1 MKKLRILFQ
10 YFLTLMTT
18 SYSQYSAKGDLIWL
32 MLRPWIF
39 IPRVL
44 YILLTFIFLFLRILF
59 QGNSKNKNVQKN
71 LSKYLFDVITD
82 LGPCFIKLG
91 QALSTRPDLVR
102 QDWLTELTN
111 LQDNLPAFD
120 HKIAVKIIEEEL
132 GAPPTEL
139 FDEFPESPIA
149 SASLGQVYKT
159 KTKNNTYVAV
169 KVQRPN
175 LYFLIRRDVVI
186 LRFIGTFFSPFLPLN
201 IGVGIGEIID
211 EFGKALFDEIDYE
224 KEGENALKF
233 ANLFKNNPN
242 VFIPKFE
249 KEFSSKRIITTSWI
263 DGVKLRDRAL
273 LEENNLVP
281 SSFIKTCVISGLQQL
296 FEYGYFHADP
306 HPGNMFA
313 LKGGNADY
321 GNLAYVDFGMMDTI
335 TNSDRLTL
343 IKAIVHI
350 INDEYYLLAKDF
362 QKLGFLTKEQDLQ
375 KLVVPLKEVLGGSFG
390 AEVGTFNL
398 KNVTDKFSKLMYSY
412 PFRVPSRFA
421 LIIRAVVSQE
431 GLALRLDPEF
441 KILKIAYPY
450 IAKKLLTDNSEEIL
464 EILLE
469 VVFDKKGQIQIEKVE
484 SLLNILFKDSQNINS
499 DLIPVA
505 NAGLKL
511 IASNKG
517 SEVRKN
523 LLLSLIKDDKL
534 ELTDAKKLLSLI
546 RDTFSPLNIAKSA
559 FQNIISP
566 I

>member
-1 MKKLRILFQ
+1 
-10 YFLTLMTT
+10 MTR
-18 SYSQYSAKGDLIWL
+18 SYSKYSAKGDLIWL
-32 MLRPWIF
+32 ILRPWIL

-71 LSKYLFDVITD
+71 LSKYLFDVITN

-111 LQDNLPAFD
+111 LQDNLPPFD
-120 HKIAVKIIEEEL
+120 HKIALKIIEDEL
-132 GAPPTEL
+132 GAPAQEL
-139 FDEFPESPIA
+139 FDEFPDSPIA
-149 SASLGQVYKT
+149 SASLGQVYKA
-159 KTKNNTYVAV
+159 KTKNNSYLAV

-186 LRFIGTFFSPFLPLN
+186 LRLLATVFSPLLPLN

-233 ANLFKNNPN
+233 ADLFKNNPN
-242 VFIPKFE
+242 VFIPKLE
-249 KEFSSKRIITTSWI
+249 KPFSSKLIITTSWI

-273 LEENNLVP
+273 LEKNNLIP
-281 SSFIKTCVISGLQQL
+281 ASFIKTCVISGLQQL
-296 FEYGYFHADP
+296 FEYGFFHADP

-313 LKGGNADY
+313 LKGGNSDN

-335 TNSDRLTL
+335 TDSDRLTL

-350 INDEYYLLAKDF
+350 INEEYYLLAEDF

-375 KLVVPLKEVLGGSFG
+375 KLVEPLKEVLGGSFG
-390 AEVGTFNL
+390 AEVGNFNL

-469 VVFDKKGQIQIEKVE
+469 VVFDKKGQIQVEKVE
-484 SLLNILFKDSQNINS
+484 SLLNILFKDSENINS

-511 IASNKG
+511 FVSKKG

-523 LLLSLIKDDKL
+523 LLLSLIKDEKL
-534 ELTDAKKLLSLI
+534 EFTDAKKLLALI

-559 FQNIISP
+559 VQNIISTV
-566 I
+566 

>member
-1 MKKLRILFQ
+1 MKK
-10 YFLTLMTT
+10 
-18 SYSQYSAKGDLIWL
+18 SYSKYSAKDDLLWL
-32 MLRPWIF
+32 ILRPWIF

-59 QGNSKNKNVQKN
+59 QGNSKNKNIQKN

-82 LGPCFIKLG
+82 LGPCYIKLG

-120 HKIAVKIIEEEL
+120 HKIALKIIEEEL
-132 GAPPTEL
+132 GALPNEL
-139 FDEFPESPIA
+139 FDEFPQSPIA
-149 SASLGQVYKT
+149 SASLGQVYKA

-186 LRFIGTFFSPFLPLN
+186 LRFLATFLSPFLPLN

-233 ANLFKNNPN
+233 ANLFKDNPN
-242 VFIPKFE
+242 IFIPKLE
-249 KEFSSKRIITTSWI
+249 KQFSSKRIITTSWI

-273 LEENNLVP
+273 LEENNLIP
-281 SSFIKTCVISGLQQL
+281 ASFIKTCVISGLQQL
-296 FEYGYFHADP
+296 FEFGYFHADP

-313 LKGGNADY
+313 LKGGNADF

-350 INDEYYLLAKDF
+350 INEEYYLLAEDF

-375 KLVVPLKEVLGGSFG
+375 KLVEPLKEVLGGSLS
-390 AEVGTFNL
+390 AEVGNFNL

-464 EILLE
+464 DILLE

-484 SLLNILFKDSQNINS
+484 SLLNILFKDSENINS

-511 IASNKG
+511 FVSKKG

-523 LLLSLIKDDKL
+523 LLLSLIKNEKL
-534 ELTDAKKLLSLI
+534 EFTDAKKLLALI

-559 FQNIISP
+559 MQNIISTV
-566 I
+566 

>member
-1 MKKLRILFQ
+1 MA
-10 YFLTLMTT
+10 T
-18 SYSQYSAKGDLIWL
+18 SYSKYSPKGDMIWL
-32 MLRPWIF
+32 ILRPWILL
-39 IPRVL
+39 PRVL
-44 YILLTFIFLFLRILF
+44 YILLTLIFLLVRILF
-59 QGNSKNKNVQKN
+59 QGNSNSKSVQKN

-111 LQDNLPAFD
+111 LQDNLPPFK
-120 HKIAVKIIEEEL
+120 HKIALKIIEDEL
-132 GAPPTEL
+132 GLPANEL
-139 FDEFPESPIA
+139 FDDFPDEPIA
-149 SASLGQVYKT
+149 SASLGIVYKAR
-159 KTKNNTYVAV
+159 KKNNNFCAV

-175 LYFLIRRDVVI
+175 LYFLIRRDIVI
-186 LRFIGTFFSPFLPLN
+186 LKILATTFGSFLPLN

-224 KEGENALKF
+224 QEGKNALKF
-233 ANLFKNNPN
+233 ADLFKSNPN
-242 VFIPKFE
+242 VFIPKLE
-249 KEFSSKRIITTSWI
+249 KDFSSKRVITTSWI
-263 DGVKLRDRAL
+263 DGVKLRDREI
-273 LEENNLVP
+273 LEQNNLIP
-281 SSFIKTCVISGLQQL
+281 SSYIRTCVISGLQQL

-313 LKGGNADY
+313 LKGGTLDN
-321 GNLAYVDFGMMDTI
+321 GHLAYVDFGMMDTI

-343 IKAIVHI
+343 IKAIVHL
-350 INDEYYLLAKDF
+350 INQEYLLMAKDF
-362 QKLGFLTKEQDLQ
+362 QKLGFLTKEQDLEQ
-375 KLVVPLKEVLGGSFG
+375 LVEPLKEVLGGSFG
-390 AEVGTFNL
+390 AEVGNFNL

-450 IAKKLLTDNSEEIL
+450 IAKKLLTDNSDEIVN
-464 EILLE
+464 ILLE
-469 VVFDKKGQIQIEKVE
+469 VIFDNEGRIQIDKLE
-484 SLLNILFKDSQNINS
+484 SLLNTLFKDTENINA

-511 IASNKG
+511 FVSEKG

-523 LLLSLIKDDKL
+523 LLLSLVKDDKL
-534 ELTDAKKLLSLI
+534 ELKHVEKLLILL
-546 RDTFSPLNIAKSA
+546 RDTFSPIKLAKSA
-559 FQNIISP
+559 VQNIISP
-566 I
+566 A

>member
-1 MKKLRILFQ
+1 
-10 YFLTLMTT
+10 MTS
-18 SYSQYSAKGDLIWL
+18 SYSKYSAKGDLIWL

-44 YILLTFIFLFLRILF
+44 YILLTVVFLFVRILF
-59 QGNSKNKNVQKN
+59 QGNSKNQNVQKN
-71 LSKYLFDVITD
+71 LSKYLFDVITN

-120 HKIAVKIIEEEL
+120 HKIALNIIEEEL
-132 GAPPTEL
+132 GAPAHEL
-139 FDEFPESPIA
+139 FDEFPDSPIA
-149 SASLGQVYKT
+149 SASLGQVYKA
-159 KTKNNTYVAV
+159 KIKNNAYLAV

-186 LRFIGTFFSPFLPLN
+186 LRFLATFLSPFLPLN

-233 ANLFKNNPN
+233 AELFKDNPN
-242 VFIPKFE
+242 VFIPKLE
-249 KEFSSKRIITTSWI
+249 KQFSSKRIITTSWI

-273 LEENNLVP
+273 LEENNLIP

-313 LKGGNADY
+313 LKGGNSDC

-350 INDEYYLLAKDF
+350 INEEFYLLAKDF

-375 KLVVPLKEVLGGSFG
+375 KLVEPLKEVLGGSFG
-390 AEVGTFNL
+390 AEVGNFNL

-469 VVFDKKGQIQIEKVE
+469 VIFDNQGRIQIAKVE
-484 SLLNILFKDSQNINS
+484 SLLNILFKDSDNINS

-511 IASNKG
+511 FVSKKG
-517 SEVRKN
+517 SEVRKS
-523 LLLSLIKDDKL
+523 LLLSLIKDDKI
-534 ELTDAKKLLSLI
+534 ELSDAKKLVDLI
-546 RDTFSPLNIAKSA
+546 RDTFNPVNIAKSA
-559 FQNIISP
+559 VQNIISP
-566 I
+566 V

>member
-1 MKKLRILFQ
+1 MSI
-10 YFLTLMTT
+10 
-18 SYSQYSAKGDLIWL
+18 SYSKYSPRRDLIWL
-32 MLRPWIF
+32 ILRPWVF

-44 YILLTFIFLFLRILF
+44 YILLTLIFLALRILF

-111 LQDNLPAFD
+111 LQDNLPPFE
-120 HKIAVKIIEEEL
+120 HKIALKIIEDEL
-132 GAPPTEL
+132 GSPAHEL
-139 FDEFPESPIA
+139 FDDFPDSPIA
-149 SASLGQVYKT
+149 SASLGQVYKA
-159 KTKNNTYVAV
+159 KTKNNNYCAV

-175 LYFLIRRDVVI
+175 LYFLIKRDIVI
-186 LRFIGTFFSPFLPLN
+186 LRIVASIFSPLLPLN
-201 IGVGIGEIID
+201 IGVGIAEIID
-211 EFGKALFDEIDYE
+211 EFGKALFQEIDYE
-224 KEGENALKF
+224 NEGENALKF
-233 ANLFKNNPN
+233 ANLFKANPN
-242 VFIPKFE
+242 VFVPKLE
-249 KEFSSKRIITTSWI
+249 KDFSSKRVITTSWI
-263 DGVKLRDRAL
+263 DGVKLRDRKL
-273 LEENNLVP
+273 LEKNNLIP

-296 FEYGYFHADP
+296 FEHGYFHADP

-313 LKGGNADY
+313 LKGGNSDL
-321 GNLAYVDFGMMDTI
+321 GHLAYVDFGMMDTI

-343 IKAIVHI
+343 IRAIVHI
-350 INDEYYLLAKDF
+350 INEEYYLLAKDF
-362 QKLGFLTKEQDLQ
+362 QKLGFLTKQQDLKQ
-375 KLVVPLKEVLGGSFG
+375 LVEPLKEVLGGSFG
-390 AEVGTFNL
+390 SEVGSFNL

-450 IAKKLLTDNSEEIL
+450 IAKKLLTDNSDEIL

-469 VVFDKKGQIQIEKVE
+469 VVFDSRGRIQTEKVE
-484 SLLNILFKDSQNINS
+484 SLLNILFKDSDYVNS

-511 IASNKG
+511 FVSKKG
-517 SEVRKN
+517 SEVRKS
-523 LLLSLIKDDKL
+523 LLLSLIKDDKI
-534 ELTDAKKLLSLI
+534 ELTDAKKLLSLV
-546 RDTFSPLNIAKSA
+546 RNTFSPLNIAKSA
-559 FQNIISP
+559 VQNIFSP
-566 I
+566 V

>member
-1 MKKLRILFQ
+1 MAIP
-10 YFLTLMTT
+10 
-18 SYSQYSAKGDLIWL
+18 YSKYSPKEDMAWL
-32 MLRPWIF
+32 LLRPWIF
-39 IPRVL
+39 LPRVL
-44 YILLTFIFLFLRILF
+44 YILFTLIFLLVRILL
-59 QGNSKNKNVQKN
+59 QGNSKSKNVQKN

-111 LQDNLPAFD
+111 LQDNLPPFE
-120 HKIAVKIIEEEL
+120 HKIALKIIEDQL
-132 GAPPTEL
+132 GSPANEL
-139 FDEFPESPIA
+139 FGDFPDEPVA
-149 SASLGQVYKT
+149 SASLGIVYKA
-159 KTKNNTYVAV
+159 KMKNKSFCAV

-186 LRFIGTFFSPFLPLN
+186 LKILATTFGSFLPLN

-233 ANLFKNNPN
+233 ADLFKNNPN
-242 VFIPKFE
+242 VFIPKLE
-249 KEFSSKRIITTSWI
+249 KDFSSKRVITTSWI
-263 DGVKLRDRAL
+263 DGVKLRDREI
-273 LEENNLVP
+273 LEQNNLIP
-281 SSFIKTCVISGLQQL
+281 SSYIRTCVISGLQQL

-313 LKGGNADY
+313 LKGGTADA
-321 GNLAYVDFGMMDTI
+321 GHLAYVDFGMMDTI

-343 IKAIVHI
+343 IKAIVHL
-350 INDEYYLLAKDF
+350 INQEYLLMAKDF
-362 QKLGFLTKEQDLQ
+362 QKLGFLTKEQDLEQ
-375 KLVVPLKEVLGGSFG
+375 LVAPLKEVLGESFG
-390 AEVGTFNL
+390 AEVGNFNL

-441 KILKIAYPY
+441 KILNIAYPY
-450 IAKKLLTDNSEEIL
+450 IAKKLLTDNSEEIID
-464 EILLE
+464 ILLE
-469 VVFDKKGQIQIEKVE
+469 VLFDNEGRIQIGKLE
-484 SLLNILFKDSQNINS
+484 SLLNTLFKNKENINS

-511 IASNKG
+511 FVSEKG

-523 LLLSLIKDDKL
+523 LLLSLVKDDRL
-534 ELTDAKKLLSLI
+534 ELKDAEKLLSLF
-546 RDTFSPLNIAKSA
+546 RETFSPFKLAKSA
-559 FQNIISP
+559 FQNIIYP
-566 I
+566 A

>member
-1 MKKLRILFQ
+1 MAQ
-10 YFLTLMTT
+10 P
-18 SYSQYSAKGDLIWL
+18 YSKYSAKADLIWL
-32 MLRPWIF
+32 ILRPWIF
-39 IPRVL
+39 IPRIL
-44 YILLTFIFLFLRILF
+44 YILLTFIFLFLRLLF

-111 LQDNLPAFD
+111 LQDNLPPFD
-120 HKIAVKIIEEEL
+120 HKIALKLIEEEL
-132 GAPPTEL
+132 GAPADEL
-139 FDEFPESPIA
+139 FDQFPDSPIA
-149 SASLGQVYKT
+149 SASLGQVYKA
-159 KTKNNTYVAV
+159 KTKNNTYLAV

-175 LYFLIRRDVVI
+175 LYFFIRRDVVI
-186 LRFIGTFFSPFLPLN
+186 LRFLATFFSPFLPLN

-224 KEGENALKF
+224 KEGQNALKF
-233 ANLFKNNPN
+233 ADLFKENPN
-242 VFIPKFE
+242 VFIPKLE
-249 KEFSSKRIITTSWI
+249 KQFSSKRIITTSWI

-273 LEENNLVP
+273 LEENNLIP
-281 SSFIKTCVISGLQQL
+281 ASFIKTCVVSGLQQL

-313 LKGGNADY
+313 LKGGNADC

-343 IKAIVHI
+343 IKSIVHI
-350 INDEYYLLAKDF
+350 INEEYYLLAKDF
-362 QKLGFLTKEQDLQ
+362 QKLGFLTKDQDLK
-375 KLVVPLKEVLGGSFG
+375 KLVEPLKEVLGGSLG
-390 AEVGTFNL
+390 AEVGNFNL

-450 IAKKLLTDNSEEIL
+450 IAKKLLTDNSDEIL

-469 VVFDKKGQIQIEKVE
+469 VVFDNKGRIQIEKVE
-484 SLLNILFKDSQNINS
+484 SLLNILFKDSENINS

-511 IASNKG
+511 FVSKKG

-534 ELTDAKKLLSLI
+534 ELTDAKKLLVLI

-559 FQNIISP
+559 VQNIISP
-566 I
+566 V

>member
-1 MKKLRILFQ
+1 MA
-10 YFLTLMTT
+10 T
-18 SYSQYSAKGDLIWL
+18 SYSKYSPKEDMIWL
-32 MLRPWIF
+32 ILRPWILL
-39 IPRVL
+39 PRVL
-44 YILLTFIFLFLRILF
+44 YILLTLIFLLVRILL
-59 QGNSKNKNVQKN
+59 QANSNSKSVQKN

-111 LQDNLPAFD
+111 LQDNLPPFE
-120 HKIAVKIIEEEL
+120 HKIALKIIKDEL
-132 GAPPTEL
+132 GLPANEL
-139 FDEFPESPIA
+139 FDHFPDEPIA
-149 SASLGQVYKT
+149 SASLGVVYKAR
-159 KTKNNTYVAV
+159 TKNNNFCAV

-175 LYFLIRRDVVI
+175 LYFLIRRDIVI
-186 LRFIGTFFSPFLPLN
+186 LKILATTFGSLLPLN

-224 KEGENALKF
+224 QEGKNALKF
-233 ANLFKNNPN
+233 ANLFKSNPN
-242 VFIPKFE
+242 VFIPKLE
-249 KEFSSKRIITTSWI
+249 KDFSSKRVITTSWI
-263 DGVKLRDRAL
+263 DGVKLRDREI
-273 LEENNLVP
+273 LEQNNLIP
-281 SSFIKTCVISGLQQL
+281 SSYIRTCVISGLQQL

-313 LKGGNADY
+313 LKGGSLDN
-321 GNLAYVDFGMMDTI
+321 GHLAYVDFGMMDTI

-343 IKAIVHI
+343 IKAIVHL
-350 INDEYYLLAKDF
+350 INQEYLLMAKDF
-362 QKLGFLTKEQDLQ
+362 QKLGFLTKEQDLEQ
-375 KLVVPLKEVLGGSFG
+375 LVEPLKEVLGGSFG
-390 AEVGTFNL
+390 AEVGNFNL

-450 IAKKLLTDNSEEIL
+450 IAKKLLTDNSDEIVN
-464 EILLE
+464 ILLE
-469 VVFDKKGQIQIEKVE
+469 VVFDNEGRIQIDKLE
-484 SLLNILFKDSQNINS
+484 SLLNTLFKDAENINA

-511 IASNKG
+511 FVSDKG

-523 LLLSLIKDDKL
+523 LLLSLVKDERL
-534 ELTDAKKLLSLI
+534 EFKDAEKLLILL
-546 RDTFSPLNIAKSA
+546 RDTFSPLKLAKSA
-559 FQNIISP
+559 VKNIISP
-566 I
+566 A

>member
-1 MKKLRILFQ
+1 MA
-10 YFLTLMTT
+10 T
-18 SYSQYSAKGDLIWL
+18 SYSKYSPKGDMIWL
-32 MLRPWIF
+32 ILRPWILL
-39 IPRVL
+39 PRVL
-44 YILLTFIFLFLRILF
+44 YILLTLIFLLVRILF
-59 QGNSKNKNVQKN
+59 QGNSNSKSVQKN

-111 LQDNLPAFD
+111 LQDNLPPFE
-120 HKIAVKIIEEEL
+120 HKIALKIIEDEL
-132 GAPPTEL
+132 GRPANEL
-139 FDEFPESPIA
+139 FDDFPNEPIA
-149 SASLGQVYKT
+149 SASLGIVYKAR
-159 KTKNNTYVAV
+159 TKNNNFCAV

-175 LYFLIRRDVVI
+175 LYFLIRRDIVI
-186 LRFIGTFFSPFLPLN
+186 LKILATTFGSFLPLN
-201 IGVGIGEIID
+201 VGVGIGEIID

-224 KEGENALKF
+224 QEGKNALKF
-233 ANLFKNNPN
+233 ANLFKDNPN
-242 VFIPKFE
+242 VFIPKLE
-249 KEFSSKRIITTSWI
+249 KDFSSKRVITTSWI
-263 DGVKLRDRAL
+263 DGVKLRDREI
-273 LEENNLVP
+273 LEQNNLIP
-281 SSFIKTCVISGLQQL
+281 SSYIRTCVISGLQQL

-313 LKGGNADY
+313 LKGGSLDN

-343 IKAIVHI
+343 IKAIVHL
-350 INDEYYLLAKDF
+350 INQEYLLMAKDF
-362 QKLGFLTKEQDLQ
+362 QKLGFLTKEQDLEQ
-375 KLVVPLKEVLGGSFG
+375 LVEPLKEVLGGSFG
-390 AEVGTFNL
+390 AEVGNFNL

-450 IAKKLLTDNSEEIL
+450 IAKKLLTDNSDEIVN
-464 EILLE
+464 ILLE
-469 VVFDKKGQIQIEKVE
+469 VVFDNEGRIQIDKLE
-484 SLLNILFKDSQNINS
+484 SLLNTLFKDTENINA

-511 IASNKG
+511 FASEKG

-523 LLLSLIKDDKL
+523 LLLSLIKDDRL
-534 ELTDAKKLLSLI
+534 EFKDVEKLLILL
-546 RDTFSPLNIAKSA
+546 RETFSPLKLAKSA
-559 FQNIISP
+559 VQNIISP
-566 I
+566 A

>member
-1 MKKLRILFQ
+1 
-10 YFLTLMTT
+10 MTQT
-18 SYSQYSAKGDLIWL
+18 YSKYSAKGDLIWL
-32 MLRPWIF
+32 LLRPWIF

-44 YILLTFIFLFLRILF
+44 YILLTFIFLFLRLLF

-71 LSKYLFDVITD
+71 ISKYLFDVITD

-111 LQDNLPAFD
+111 LQDNLPPFD
-120 HKIAVKIIEEEL
+120 HKIALKIIEDEL
-132 GAPPTEL
+132 GAPAEEL
-139 FDEFPESPIA
+139 FDEFPDRPIA
-149 SASLGQVYKT
+149 SASLGQVYKA
-159 KTKNNTYVAV
+159 KTKNNSYLAV

-186 LRFIGTFFSPFLPLN
+186 LRLLATVFSPFLPLN

-211 EFGKALFDEIDYE
+211 EFGKALFAEIDYE

-233 ANLFKNNPN
+233 ADLFKNNPN
-242 VFIPKFE
+242 VFIPKLE
-249 KEFSSKRIITTSWI
+249 KTFSSKLIITTSWI

-273 LEENNLVP
+273 LEQNNLIP
-281 SSFIKTCVISGLQQL
+281 ASFIKTCVISGLQQL

-313 LKGGNADY
+313 LKGGNGDS

-350 INDEYYLLAKDF
+350 INEEYYLLAKDF
-362 QKLGFLTKEQDLQ
+362 QKLGFLTEDQDLQ
-375 KLVVPLKEVLGGSFG
+375 KLVEPLKEVLGGSLN
-390 AEVGTFNL
+390 AEVGNFNL

-441 KILKIAYPY
+441 KILNIAYPY

-469 VVFDKKGQIQIEKVE
+469 VVFDNKGRIQIEKVE
-484 SLLNILFKDSQNINS
+484 SLLNILFKDSENINS

-511 IASNKG
+511 FVSRKG

-534 ELTDAKKLLSLI
+534 EFTDAKKLLDLI
-546 RDTFSPLNIAKSA
+546 RDTFSPFNIAKSA
-559 FQNIISP
+559 VQNIISAV
-566 I
+566 

>member
-1 MKKLRILFQ
+1 MMR
-10 YFLTLMTT
+10 
-18 SYSQYSAKGDLIWL
+18 SNSEYSARGNLVWLI
-32 MLRPWIF
+32 LRPWIF
-39 IPRVL
+39 LPRLL
-44 YILLTFIFLFLRILF
+44 YIFLTFIFLFLRILF

-111 LQDNLPAFD
+111 LQDNLPPFD
-120 HKIAVKIIEEEL
+120 HKIALKIIEEEL
-132 GAPPTEL
+132 GAPAHEL
-139 FDEFPESPIA
+139 FNEFPDRPIA
-149 SASLGQVYKT
+149 SASLGQVYKA
-159 KTKNNTYVAV
+159 KTKENNYVAV

-175 LYFLIRRDVVI
+175 LYFLIRRDIVI
-186 LRFIGTFFSPFLPLN
+186 LRFLATFLSPFLPLN

-233 ANLFKNNPN
+233 AGLFEQNPN

-249 KEFSSKRIITTSWI
+249 KQFSSKRIITTSWI
-263 DGVKLRDRAL
+263 DGVKLRDRSV
-273 LEENNLVP
+273 LEQNNLVP
-281 SSFIKTCVISGLQQL
+281 KSFIKTCVISGLQQL
-296 FEYGYFHADP
+296 FEFGYFHADP

-313 LKGGNADY
+313 LRGGNADC
-321 GNLAYVDFGMMDTI
+321 GNLAYVDFGMMDKI
-335 TNSDRLTL
+335 TNSDRLLL

-362 QKLGFLTKEQDLQ
+362 QKLGFLNKDQDLE
-375 KLVVPLKEVLGGSFG
+375 KLVLPLKEVLGGSLG
-390 AEVGTFNL
+390 AQVGNFNL

-469 VVFDKKGQIQIEKVE
+469 VIFDSDGRIQIEKVE
-484 SLLNILFKDSQNINS
+484 SLFNVLFKNSENINS

-511 IASNKG
+511 FVSKKG

-534 ELTDAKKLLSLI
+534 ELSDAKKLISLI
-546 RDTFSPLNIAKSA
+546 KDIFSPLNIAKSA
-559 FQNIISP
+559 VQKITSP
-566 I
+566 V

>member
-1 MKKLRILFQ
+1 
-10 YFLTLMTT
+10 MTR
-18 SYSQYSAKGDLIWL
+18 SSQYSAKGDLIWL
-32 MLRPWIF
+32 ILRPWIF

-120 HKIAVKIIEEEL
+120 HKIALKIIEEEL
-132 GAPPTEL
+132 GAAPNEL
-139 FDEFPESPIA
+139 FDDFPESPIA

-175 LYFLIRRDVVI
+175 LHFLIRRDVVI
-186 LRFIGTFFSPFLPLN
+186 LRFLATFFSPFLPLN

-211 EFGKALFDEIDYE
+211 EFGKALFNEIDYE

-233 ANLFKNNPN
+233 ANLFKDNPN
-242 VFIPKFE
+242 VFIPNFE
-249 KEFSSKRIITTSWI
+249 KQFSSKRIITTSWI
-263 DGVKLRDRAL
+263 DGFKLRDRTL

-281 SSFIKTCVISGLQQL
+281 GSFIKTCVISGLQQL

-313 LKGGNADY
+313 LKGGNANY

-362 QKLGFLTKEQDLQ
+362 QKLGFLTKEQNLQ
-375 KLVVPLKEVLGGSFG
+375 KLVEPLREVLGGSFG
-390 AEVGTFNL
+390 AEVGNFNL

-469 VVFDKKGQIQIEKVE
+469 VVFDKKGRIQIEKVE
-484 SLLNILFKDSQNINS
+484 SLLNILFKDSENINS

-511 IASNKG
+511 IVSNKG

-523 LLLSLIKDDKL
+523 LLLSLIKDDKF
-534 ELTDAKKLLSLI
+534 ELSEAKKLLSLI

-559 FQNIISP
+559 VQNIISP
-566 I
+566 V

>member
-1 MKKLRILFQ
+1 
-10 YFLTLMTT
+10 MTR
-18 SYSQYSAKGDLIWL
+18 SHSKYSAKEDLFWL
-32 MLRPWIF
+32 LLRPWIF

-71 LSKYLFDVITD
+71 LSKYLFNVITD

-102 QDWLTELTN
+102 QDWLTELTK
-111 LQDNLPAFD
+111 LQDNLPPFE
-120 HKIAVKIIEEEL
+120 HKIALKIIQEEF
-132 GAPPTEL
+132 GSPANEL

-149 SASLGQVYKT
+149 SASLGQVYKART
-159 KTKNNTYVAV
+159 NNNNYLAV

-186 LRFIGTFFSPFLPLN
+186 LRFLGTFFSPFLPLN

-233 ANLFKNNPN
+233 ANFFKGNPN

-249 KEFSSKRIITTSWI
+249 KQFSSKRVITTSWI
-263 DGVKLRDRAL
+263 DGVKLRDRDL
-273 LEENNLVP
+273 LEQNNLIP
-281 SSFIKTCVISGLQQL
+281 TSFIKTCVISGLQQL
-296 FEYGYFHADP
+296 FEYGYFHEDP

-313 LKGGNADY
+313 LKGGNADC

-350 INDEYYLLAKDF
+350 INEEYYLLAKDF
-362 QKLGFLTKEQDLQ
+362 QKLGFLTKDQDLQ
-375 KLVVPLKEVLGGSFG
+375 KLVEPLKEVLGGSLG
-390 AEVGTFNL
+390 AEVGNFNL

-450 IAKKLLTDNSEEIL
+450 IAKKLLTDNSDEIL

-469 VVFDKKGQIQIEKVE
+469 VVFDNEGRIQIEKVE
-484 SLLNILFKDSQNINS
+484 SLLNILFKDAENMNS

-511 IASNKG
+511 FVSKKG

-534 ELTDAKKLLSLI
+534 ELSDAKKLISLI
-546 RDTFSPLNIAKSA
+546 RGTFSPLNIAKSA
-559 FQNIISP
+559 VQNIISP
-566 I
+566 A

>member
-1 MKKLRILFQ
+1 MVVP
-10 YFLTLMTT
+10 
-18 SYSQYSAKGDLIWL
+18 YSKYSPKDDLIWL
-32 MLRPWIF
+32 ILRPWIF

-44 YILLTFIFLFLRILF
+44 YILLTLGFLLIRILF
-59 QGNSKNKNVQKN
+59 QGSSKNRNVQNN
-71 LSKYLFDVITD
+71 LSKYLFDVITS

-111 LQDNLPAFD
+111 LQDNLPPFD
-120 HKIAVKIIEEEL
+120 HSIALKIIEEEF
-132 GAPPTEL
+132 GASPDEL
-139 FDEFPESPIA
+139 FDDFPDEPIA
-149 SASLGQVYKT
+149 SASLGQVYKV
-159 KTKNNTYVAV
+159 KTKNNTYCAV

-186 LRFIGTFFSPFLPLN
+186 LRMLATTFSPFLPLN

-211 EFGKALFDEIDYE
+211 EFGKALFEEIDYE
-224 KEGENALKF
+224 QERKNALKF
-233 ANLFKNNPN
+233 GELFKSNPN
-242 VFIPKFE
+242 VFIPKVE
-249 KEFSSKRIITTSWI
+249 NEFSSKRVITTSWI
-263 DGVKLRDRAL
+263 DGFKLRDKFI
-273 LEENNLVP
+273 LEQNNLVP

-296 FEYGYFHADP
+296 FEHGFFHADP

-313 LKGGNADY
+313 LKGGSSQSGY
-321 GNLAYVDFGMMDTI
+321 LAYVDFGMMDTI

-343 IKAIVHI
+343 IKAIVHL
-350 INDEYYLLAKDF
+350 INEEYLLLAKDF
-362 QKLGFLTKEQDLQ
+362 QKLGFLTKEQNLEQ
-375 KLVVPLKEVLGGSFG
+375 LVEPLKEVLGGSFG
-390 AEVGTFNL
+390 QEVGNFNL

-450 IAKKLLTDNSEEIL
+450 IAKKLLTDNSDEIL

-469 VVFDKKGQIQIEKVE
+469 VVFDNKGRIQIEKVE
-484 SLLNILFKDSQNINS
+484 SLLNILFKNSENLNS

-511 IASNKG
+511 IVSKKG
-517 SEVRKN
+517 SEVRKS

-534 ELTDAKKLLSLI
+534 ELKDVKKLINLI
-546 RDTFSPLNIAKSA
+546 RDTFSPLSLAKSA
-559 FQNIISP
+559 FQNIISAA
-566 I
+566 

>member
-1 MKKLRILFQ
+1 
-10 YFLTLMTT
+10 MTT
-18 SYSQYSAKGDLIWL
+18 SYSKYSPKGDMIWL
-32 MLRPWIF
+32 ILRPWILL
-39 IPRVL
+39 PRVL
-44 YILLTFIFLFLRILF
+44 YILLTLIFLVLRILF
-59 QGNSKNKNVQKN
+59 QGNSNSKSVQKN

-111 LQDNLPAFD
+111 LQDNLPPFK
-120 HKIAVKIIEEEL
+120 HKIALKIIEDEL
-132 GAPPTEL
+132 GLPAYEL
-139 FDEFPESPIA
+139 FDYFPDEPIA
-149 SASLGQVYKT
+149 SASLGIVYKA
-159 KTKNNTYVAV
+159 KKKNNDFCAV

-175 LYFLIRRDVVI
+175 LYFLIRRDIVI
-186 LRFIGTFFSPFLPLN
+186 LKILATTFGSFLPLN

-224 KEGENALKF
+224 QEGKNALKF
-233 ANLFKNNPN
+233 ADLFKSNPN
-242 VFIPKFE
+242 VFIPKLE
-249 KEFSSKRIITTSWI
+249 KDFSSKKVITTSWI
-263 DGVKLRDRAL
+263 DGVKLRDREI
-273 LEENNLVP
+273 LEQNNLIP
-281 SSFIKTCVISGLQQL
+281 SSYIRTCVISGLQQL

-313 LKGGNADY
+313 LKGGTLDN
-321 GNLAYVDFGMMDTI
+321 GHLAYVDFGMMDTI

-343 IKAIVHI
+343 IKAIVHL
-350 INDEYYLLAKDF
+350 INQEYLLMAKDF
-362 QKLGFLTKEQDLQ
+362 QKLGFLTKEQDLEQ
-375 KLVVPLKEVLGGSFG
+375 LVEPLKEVLGGSFG
-390 AEVGTFNL
+390 AEVGNFNL

-450 IAKKLLTDNSEEIL
+450 IAKKLLTDNSDEIVN
-464 EILLE
+464 ILLE
-469 VVFDKKGQIQIEKVE
+469 VVFDNEGRIQIDKLE
-484 SLLNILFKDSQNINS
+484 SLLNTLFKDTKNINA

-511 IASNKG
+511 IVSDKG

-523 LLLSLIKDDKL
+523 LLLSLVKDDRL
-534 ELTDAKKLLSLI
+534 EFKDAEKLLILL
-546 RDTFSPLNIAKSA
+546 RDTFSPLKLAKSA
-559 FQNIISP
+559 VQNIISP
-566 I
+566 A

>member
-1 MKKLRILFQ
+1 
-10 YFLTLMTT
+10 MTR
-18 SYSQYSAKGDLIWL
+18 SYSKYSVKDDLIWL
-32 MLRPWIF
+32 ILRPWIF

-102 QDWLTELTN
+102 QDWLTELTK

-120 HKIAVKIIEEEL
+120 HKIALKIIEEEL
-132 GAPPTEL
+132 GAPPNEL
-139 FDEFPESPIA
+139 FDEFPDSPIA
-149 SASLGQVYKT
+149 SASLGQVYKA
-159 KTKNNTYVAV
+159 KTKNNSYLAV

-186 LRFIGTFFSPFLPLN
+186 LRLLATVFSPFLPLN

-233 ANLFKNNPN
+233 ADLFKNNPN
-242 VFIPKFE
+242 VFIPKLE
-249 KEFSSKRIITTSWI
+249 KTFSSKLIITTSWI

-273 LEENNLVP
+273 LEQNNLIP
-281 SSFIKTCVISGLQQL
+281 ASFIKTCVISGLQQL

-313 LKGGNADY
+313 LKGGNADC

-375 KLVVPLKEVLGGSFG
+375 KLVKPLKEVLGGSLS
-390 AEVGTFNL
+390 AEVGNF
-398 KNVTDKFSKLMYSY
+398 
-412 PFRVPSRFA
+412 
-421 LIIRAVVSQE
+421 
-431 GLALRLDPEF
+431 
-441 KILKIAYPY
+441 ILK
-450 IAKKLLTDNSEEIL
+450 
-464 EILLE
+464 
-469 VVFDKKGQIQIEKVE
+469 V
-484 SLLNILFKDSQNINS
+484 
-499 DLIPVA
+499 
-505 NAGLKL
+505 
-511 IASNKG
+511 
-517 SEVRKN
+517 
-523 LLLSLIKDDKL
+523 
-534 ELTDAKKLLSLI
+534 
-546 RDTFSPLNIAKSA
+546 
-559 FQNIISP
+559 
-566 I
+566 